1 MAKILLLDFN
11 DTEFTLLSRKKFDVE
26 LKKTNWYTGKNISLI
41 PSKDCQIVFYNIDL
55 DNIASSVHSGD
66 CKNFIRIVEEGG
78 VIICFVGKCS
88 PYHLANIVGNFPA
101 LAFRT
106 YSESRWIFSTQ
117 NEPLNLVFSR
127 FGADIVYTY
136 ELFFNKSVKLGD
148 KIKLE
153 NWDPK
158 YKGELEVL
166 AISRNNVSVAVIIRE
181 GKGFYLFLPWFE
193 DKNIEIVELFLTE
206 ILPKLAPHL
215 FFDEEY
221 KWLDNYRYY
230 FPSLLKLNRKKE
242 GETKKYKRTII
253 KLNEKI
259 KEIKEKEQ
267 ELFNELLK
275 AQGEKLKQAVI
286 NAFKYVGWHE
296 VIDVDK
302 YWEAKDAS
310 RKKEEDIWL
319 FDDDDR
325 PIEDKM
331 IKDKVLL
338 IETKGSKGGATDD
351 DCGTL
356 QKYKARRMK
365 EFNNTEMKAILI
377 GNYFNRNEAES
388 RKNPFSPAQIED
400 AERDGNGLLT
410 TYELFKAIKA
420 EKENKIKKQQ
430 IRHQIKEKSGL
441 IEFNY

>member
-1 MAKILLLDFN
+1 M
-11 DTEFTLLSRKKFDVE
+11 
-26 LKKTNWYTGKNISLI
+26 
-41 PSKDCQIVFYNIDL
+41 Q
-55 DNIASSVHSGD
+55 
-66 CKNFIRIVEEGG
+66 
-78 VIICFVGKCS
+78 
-88 PYHLANIVGNFPA
+88 
-101 LAFRT
+101 
-106 YSESRWIFSTQ
+106 
-117 NEPLNLVFSR
+117 
-127 FGADIVYTY
+127 
-136 ELFFNKSVKLGD
+136 
-148 KIKLE
+148 
-153 NWDPK
+153 
-158 YKGELEVL
+158 
-166 AISRNNVSVAVIIRE
+166 
-181 GKGFYLFLPWFE
+181 
-193 DKNIEIVELFLTE
+193 
-206 ILPKLAPHL
+206 
-215 FFDEEY
+215 
-221 KWLDNYRYY
+221 
-230 FPSLLKLNRKKE
+230 LNRKKE
-242 GETKKYKRTII
+242 DETKKYKQIII

-302 YWEAKDAS
+302 YWETKDAS

-325 PIEDKM
+325 SIEDKM
-331 IKDKVLL
+331 IKDKILL

-365 EFNNTEMKAILI
+365 EFNNTEMRAILI

-388 RKNPFSPAQIED
+388 RKNPFSLTQIED
-400 AERDGNGLLT
+400 AERDGNGLLI

-420 EKENKIKKQQ
+420 EKENKIEKQQ